1 MPLRSP
7 SGLKSLFPISLVE
20 SVVADGPQ
28 LSDFPGSLA
37 LG

>member
-7 SGLKSLFPISLVE
+7 SGLKLFPLSLVE

-28 LSDFPGSLA
+28 LSDFSGSLA